1 MKAKYQEEKNTIIRE
16 LIAIGVPENQAEI
29 VGDCF
34 AVADAWGVTSHG
46 IRILPSHIDRV
57 K

>member
-34 AVADAWGVTSHG
+34 AVADAWGGNITWYQDSTFTY
-46 IRILPSHIDRV
+46 
-57 K
+57 

>member
-34 AVADAWGVTSHG
+34 VGGNITWYQDSTFTY
-46 IRILPSHIDRV
+46 R
-57 K
+57 